1 MFPLRF
7 LSVSPVP
14 QLVYSVHL
22 IFPSLVEMIAPQC
35 RRNFFG
41 FSMGG
46 INCSSEANYKTGK
59 LDIIRVII

>member
-7 LSVSPVP
+7 LSASSVP
-14 QLVYSVHL
+14 QLYSVPL